1 MSRKQ
6 NAYSTQSD
14 SVLAELTR
22 EGDQKAFDEL
32 VRRYLGKIGYIARKY
47 SAQGYEQND
56 FVQEGLLGLLSA
68 CKSYDDSCS
77 SSFKTYMSVVV
88 ERRFIS
94 IIRRMNT
101 KKTVPDSA
109 LVQIDGLS
117 EELEDNAQSPEQLL
131 MDREQLS
138 TMQSKLKDILS
149 DKEYQTLMLY
159 ASGLSYGSIS
169 KQLGVTEKSVDNAL
183 QRVRRKAGGLY

>member
-6 NAYSTQSD
+6 NAYATQSD

-22 EGDQKAFDEL
+22 DGNQKAFDEL
-32 VRRYLGKIGYIARKY
+32 VRRYLGKIGFIARRY

-117 EELEDNAQSPEQLL
+117 EELEDNAQSPEQLI
-131 MDREQLS
+131 MDREQLGA
-138 TMQSKLKDILS
+138 MQSRLKTLLS
-149 DKEYQTLMLY
+149 DREYKTLMLY
-159 ASGLSYGSIS
+159 ASGLSYSAIS
-169 KQLGVTEKSVDNAL
+169 QKLGIPEKSVDNAL

>member
-1 MSRKQ
+1 
-6 NAYSTQSD
+6 
-14 SVLAELTR
+14 
-22 EGDQKAFDEL
+22 
-32 VRRYLGKIGYIARKY
+32 
-47 SAQGYEQND
+47 
-56 FVQEGLLGLLSA
+56 
-68 CKSYDDSCS
+68 
-77 SSFKTYMSVVV
+77 MSVVV

>member
-1 MSRKQ
+1 MSRKLS
-6 NAYSTQSD
+6 AYSTQSD
-14 SVLAELTR
+14 TALAKLSR
-22 EGDQKAFDEL
+22 GGNQKAFDEL

-94 IIRRMNT
+94 IIRRMNS
-101 KKTVPDSA
+101 KKTVPDAA

-117 EELEDNAQSPEQLL
+117 EELADERQSPEQLL
-131 MDREQLS
+131 MDKEQLAA
-138 TMQSKLKDILS
+138 MQKKLSALLS
-149 DKEYQTLMLY
+149 DREYRVMMLY
-159 ASGLSYGSIS
+159 ASGLRYSAIS
-169 KQLGVTEKSVDNAL
+169 QRLGISEKSVDNAL

>member
-6 NAYSTQSD
+6 NAFSTQSD
-14 SVLAELTR
+14 TALANLSR
-22 EGDQKAFDEL
+22 GGNQKAFDEL

-149 DKEYQTLMLY
+149 NKEYQTLMLY

>member
-6 NAYSTQSD
+6 NAYATQSD

-22 EGDQKAFDEL
+22 DGNQKAFDEL
-32 VRRYLGKIGYIARKY
+32 VRRYLGKIGFIARRY

-68 CKSYDDSCS
+68 CNSYDDSCG

-117 EELEDNAQSPEQLL
+117 EELEDNAQSPEQLI
-131 MDREQLS
+131 MDREQLGA
-138 TMQSKLKDILS
+138 MQSRLKTLLS
-149 DKEYQTLMLY
+149 DREYKTLMLY
-159 ASGLSYGSIS
+159 ASGLSYSAIS
-169 KQLGVTEKSVDNAL
+169 QKLGIPEKSVDNAL

>member
-6 NAYSTQSD
+6 NAYATQSD

-22 EGDQKAFDEL
+22 DGNQKAFDEL
-32 VRRYLGKIGYIARKY
+32 VRRYLGKIGFIARRY

-68 CKSYDDSCS
+68 CKSYDDSCG

-117 EELEDNAQSPEQLL
+117 EELEDNAQSPEQLI
-131 MDREQLS
+131 MDREQLGA
-138 TMQSKLKDILS
+138 MQSRLKTLLS
-149 DKEYQTLMLY
+149 DREYKTLMLY
-159 ASGLSYGSIS
+159 ASGLSYSAIS
-169 KQLGVTEKSVDNAL
+169 QKLGIPEKSVDNAL

>member
-1 MSRKQ
+1 MSRKLS
-6 NAYSTQSD
+6 AYSTQSD
-14 SVLAELTR
+14 TALAKLSR
-22 EGDQKAFDEL
+22 GGNQKAFDEL

-117 EELEDNAQSPEQLL
+117 EELEDNAQSPEQLI
-131 MDREQLS
+131 MDREQLGA
-138 TMQSKLKDILS
+138 MQSKLRALLS
-149 DKEYQTLMLY
+149 DREYQTLMLY
-159 ASGLSYGSIS
+159 ASGLSYSAIS
-169 KQLGVTEKSVDNAL
+169 QKLGITEKSVDNAL

>member
-32 VRRYLGKIGYIARKY
+32 VRRYLGKIGFIARRY

-56 FVQEGLLGLLSA
+56 FIQEGLLGLLSA

-94 IIRRMNT
+94 IIR
-101 KKTVPDSA
+101 
-109 LVQIDGLS
+109 
-117 EELEDNAQSPEQLL
+117 
-131 MDREQLS
+131 DRAGFG
-138 TMQSKLKDILS
+138 T
-149 DKEYQTLMLY
+149 
-159 ASGLSYGSIS
+159 GS
-169 KQLGVTEKSVDNAL
+169 N
-183 QRVRRKAGGLY
+183 RRTFGGARG

>member
-1 MSRKQ
+1 MSRKLS
-6 NAYSTQSD
+6 AYSTQSD
-14 SVLAELTR
+14 TALAKLSR
-22 EGDQKAFDEL
+22 GGNQKAFDEL

-149 DKEYQTLMLY
+149 NKEYQTLMLY

>member
-1 MSRKQ
+1 MSRKLS
-6 NAYSTQSD
+6 AYSTQSD
-14 SVLAELTR
+14 TVLAKLSR
-22 EGDQKAFDEL
+22 GGNQKAFDEL

>member
-1 MSRKQ
+1 MSRKLS
-6 NAYSTQSD
+6 AYSTQSETA
-14 SVLAELTR
+14 LAKLSRGEK
-22 EGDQKAFDEL
+22 QKAFDEL

>member
-6 NAYSTQSD
+6 NAFSTQSD
-14 SVLAELTR
+14 TALAKLSR
-22 EGDQKAFDEL
+22 GGNQKAFDEL

-94 IIRRMNT
+94 IIRRMNS
-101 KKTVPDSA
+101 KKTVPDAA

-117 EELEDNAQSPEQLL
+117 EELADERQSPEQLL
-131 MDREQLS
+131 MDKEQLAA
-138 TMQSKLKDILS
+138 MQKKLRALLS
-149 DKEYQTLMLY
+149 DREYRVMMLY
-159 ASGLSYGSIS
+159 ASGLRYSAIS
-169 KQLGVTEKSVDNAL
+169 QRLGISEKSVDNAL

>member
-32 VRRYLGKIGYIARKY
+32 VRRYLGKIGFIARRY

-56 FVQEGLLGLLSA
+56 FIQEGLLGLLSA

-117 EELEDNAQSPEQLL
+117 EELEDNAQSPEQLI
-131 MDREQLS
+131 MDREQLGS
-138 TMQSKLKDILS
+138 MQSKLRALLS
-149 DKEYQTLMLY
+149 DREYQTLMLY
-159 ASGLSYGSIS
+159 ASGLSYSAIS
-169 KQLGVTEKSVDNAL
+169 QKLGITEKSVDNAL

>member
-1 MSRKQ
+1 M
-6 NAYSTQSD
+6 
-14 SVLAELTR
+14 
-22 EGDQKAFDEL
+22 
-32 VRRYLGKIGYIARKY
+32 
-47 SAQGYEQND
+47 
-56 FVQEGLLGLLSA
+56 SA

>member
-6 NAYSTQSD
+6 NAFSTQSD
-14 SVLAELTR
+14 TELAKLSR
-22 EGDQKAFDEL
+22 GGNQKAFDEL